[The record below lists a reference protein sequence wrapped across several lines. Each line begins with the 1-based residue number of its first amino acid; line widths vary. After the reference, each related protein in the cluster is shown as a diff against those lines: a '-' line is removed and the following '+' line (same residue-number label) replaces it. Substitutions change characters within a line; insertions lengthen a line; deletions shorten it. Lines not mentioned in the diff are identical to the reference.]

1 MAVLCVISLV
11 KGYIDGRAY
20 VKDDTGNIVALKRSD
35 VNSEELYSLNVTV
48 KNKDETIKENVDLIF
63 DVPKEELTGSEEEL
77 TNPRK
82 LLSDSLMEIKDQIL
96 TNSSTVVML
105 PTRLVDGTVFQ
116 WKKHRNYYWL
126 LFIIATPLF
135 IVLAFENN
143 KSKKRKAK
151 EQLETSVK
159 NNLPAFTSKLILL
172 LQTGLV
178 LSDAF
183 GEATKDYVEN
193 GNTFSSLMAQM
204 HRQYKEDNLSLVILF
219 QEYSGKVGLREFTR
233 LSKAIIDNQI
243 KGADINKWLTSE
255 GEILWEMR
263 KNNAIDKGKS
273 METKLTFPLAALLIV
288 IIIITA
294 APAVLQ
300 M

>member
-151 EQLETSVK
+151 EQLEISVK

>member
-20 VKDDTGNIVALKRSD
+20 VKDDTGNIVALKRND

-48 KNKDETIKENVDLIF
+48 KNNDETIKENVDLIF